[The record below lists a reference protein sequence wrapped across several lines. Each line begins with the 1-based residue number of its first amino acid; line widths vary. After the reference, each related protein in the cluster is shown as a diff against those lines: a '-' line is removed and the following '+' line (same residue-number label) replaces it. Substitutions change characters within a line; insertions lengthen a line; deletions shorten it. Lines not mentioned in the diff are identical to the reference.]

1 MACVTLISL
10 IRTLELEFL
19 QRQSR
24 VVLDDNQ
31 IIHFLHQSLS
41 LLQALL
47 EESEKKLWVSDDE
60 AFKDLIAR
68 VKDITFK
75 AEGDIESQVMEI
87 VSMGDQ
93 PSSLEGLHQI
103 LQSLARDIDGIIECI
118 KKRRNIKE
126 SYSPHQ
132 SVSSSNH
139 DENIIVG
146 GSTRGRIS
154 KLDEEDMVGHAMELA
169 RMKEMLLQ
177 GSPPERQVVSIVGMG
192 GIGKTTFA
200 KIIYDDLS
208 IRSHFDLHGWT
219 TVSQDHNLR
228 KILHHLCHSIVQM
241 TNDEINKVDT
251 LDLANKLRQCLMG
264 QRYLLVMDDVWDTK
278 VWDDVQRCLP
288 DDFNGSRILLTTRL
302 KEVANYAGLSKYVC
316 TLSFLN
322 LDESWKL
329 FYSKVSN
336 EETLPVEL
344 EEIGRRIIHKCQ
356 GLPLAIV
363 IVAGLL
369 SKTENWESVASAI
382 NLSATSTLHEQCSKI
397 LTLSYSNLPYRLKSC
412 FLYFSVFPE
421 DYEMPTKDLIKLW
434 IAEGFIKVDSERNL
448 EEVASDYLQDLIGRN
463 LVLISE
469 LSLLGN
475 IKACRIHDLVYD
487 LCLRKAKDEKL
498 LSVIHEEIESVQLD
512 ETQPKCYEDGN
523 RWYVGAI
530 KHHCNLQT
538 LIVQDHNANGSQDD
552 VGREWLHG
560 VWKSQSLRYIKFP
573 FQFPKPH
580 IDEDV
585 VQENLQTLYWLPDFQ
600 CTKQF
605 VLGIPN
611 VQVLAIRCSVEEESE
626 FEIQTWWENL
636 CYLAKLKKLKW
647 EAIAAFSILPN
658 LEVLK
663 LIRAECMGEEW
674 ETIDGGFLKLK
685 FLFISDAELKYWNST
700 SDHFPVLERLA
711 LHYCYYLHEI
721 PAGFVDVLTL
731 QLIDL
736 KACTPSLVESARQIR
751 DEQENLYGYDELI
764 V

>member
-19 QRQSR
+19 QRQPR
-24 VVLDDNQ
+24 VVLHDNQ

-47 EESEKKLWVSDDE
+47 EESEKNKLWVSDDE
-60 AFKDLIAR
+60 AFKDLMAR

-87 VSMGDQ
+87 VSMGNQ

-103 LQSLARDIDGIIECI
+103 LQSLAQDIDGVIECI
-118 KKRRNIKE
+118 KKRRNVKE
-126 SYSPHQ
+126 SYSPQ
-132 SVSSSNH
+132 LVSSSYH

-146 GSTRGRIS
+146 GSTRRIS
-154 KLDEEDMVGHAMELA
+154 KLDEEEMVGHAMELA

-177 GSPPERQVVSIVGMG
+177 GSSPPERQVMSIVGMG

-208 IRSHFDLHGWT
+208 IRSHFDLYGWT

-228 KILHHLCHSIVQM
+228 KILHHLCHSIVHM
-241 TNDEINKVDT
+241 TNEEISKVDT
-251 LDLANKLRQCLMG
+251 DDLANKLRQCLMG

-278 VWDDVQRCLP
+278 VWDDVHRCFP
-288 DDFNGSRILLTTRL
+288 DDSNGSRILLTTRL
-302 KEVANYAGLSKYVC
+302 KEVAHYAGLK
-316 TLSFLN
+316 
-322 LDESWKL
+322 
-329 FYSKVSN
+329 
-336 EETLPVEL
+336 
-344 EEIGRRIIHKCQ
+344 
-356 GLPLAIV
+356 
-363 IVAGLL
+363 
-369 SKTENWESVASAI
+369 
-382 NLSATSTLHEQCSKI
+382 
-397 LTLSYSNLPYRLKSC
+397 
-412 FLYFSVFPE
+412 
-421 DYEMPTKDLIKLW
+421 
-434 IAEGFIKVDSERNL
+434 GFIKVDSQRNL
-448 EEVASDYLQDLIGRN
+448 EEVAHDYLQDLIGRN

-475 IKACRIHDLVYD
+475 IKTCRIHDLLYD
-487 LCLRKAKDEKL
+487 LCLREAKDEKL

-512 ETQPKCYEDGN
+512 ETQPKCYNENGN
-523 RWYVGAI
+523 RWLRFQSWSSYLPNFNCEKYAFHKSQTLLFFGRFITPWTLCNSFKRIRVLDLTLIRFIMVPNIDMEDLIFLRYLRLRSIKYVGAI

-538 LIVQDHNANGSQDD
+538 LIVQDPNVDGSQDD
-552 VGREWLHG
+552 AGREWLRG
-560 VWKSQSLRYIKFP
+560 VWKSQSLRYIMYP

-605 VLGIPN
+605 VLRIPN
-611 VQVLAIRCSVEEESE
+611 VQVLAITCSEESD
-626 FEIQTWWENL
+626 FEIPTWWENL
-636 CYLAKLKKLKW
+636 CYLAKLKKLKVCSYWSSTSPLPSTISTFPQQLKKLTLIRVLLQW
-647 EAIAAFSILPN
+647 EAINAFSMLPN

-663 LIRAECMGEEW
+663 FIRAECMGEKW

-685 FLFISDAELKYWNST
+685 FLFIHCAELKYWSST
-700 SDHFPVLERLA
+700 GDHFPVLERLA
-711 LHYCYYLHEI
+711 LHYCYYLEEI
-721 PAGFVDVLTL
+721 PMGFVDVLTL

-736 KACTPSLVESARQIR
+736 KACTPSLVESARKIR
-751 DEQENLYGYDELI
+751 DEQESLYGYDELI
-764 V
+764 VRDYDTFSGAPPG